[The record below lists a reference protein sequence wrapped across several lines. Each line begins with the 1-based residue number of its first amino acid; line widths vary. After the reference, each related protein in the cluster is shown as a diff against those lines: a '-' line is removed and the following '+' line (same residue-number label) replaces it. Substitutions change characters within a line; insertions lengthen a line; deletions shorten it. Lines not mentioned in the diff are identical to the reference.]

1 VAGWALIQHGLEP
14 APTVP
19 ALTRAFAATRVRT
32 KLDAPTVARQA
43 HGILID
49 GLVEADARALQPAL
63 AAEGIMTTVVP
74 AAHIPRLGRPRHL
87 HRAVPT
93 AEGLTWFSYFGRTK
107 SCAWRDISVVALGS
121 VRKRVQHLVRTT
133 IPGHEGADEVQVAVS
148 ETEDPTT
155 AADLVLDLIAP
166 AEKLHFRI
174 IADDFRYD
182 FLGAQMLPRARL
194 NFPAL
199 VRVVL
204 KSCPAVPNRGAARFR
219 LGHPDPFT
227 YATWNDFDQETRWML
242 WKLRQSA
249 ETGEI
254 APVDEPGDD
263 DEVDA
268 DADADR

>member
-1 VAGWALIQHGLEP
+1 MSSWALVQHGLEP
-14 APTVP
+14 APTVA

-32 KLDAPTVARQA
+32 KLDAPTVARLA

-49 GLVEADARALQPAL
+49 GLVETDARALQPAL

-74 AAHIPRLGRPRHL
+74 AAQIPRLGRPRHL

-93 AEGLTWFSYFGRTK
+93 AEGLTWFSYFGRTR
-107 SCAWRDISVVALGS
+107 SCPWTAVTVVALGS

-133 IPGHEGADEVQVAVS
+133 IPGAAADGGDQVQVATT

-155 AADLVLDLIAP
+155 TAELVLDLVSVT
-166 AEKLHFRI
+166 EKQHFRI

-182 FLGAQMLPRARL
+182 FLGAQMSPRARA

-204 KSCPAVPNRGAARFR
+204 KHCPAVPNRGAARFR
-219 LGHPDPFT
+219 LGHPDAQT
-227 YATWNDFDQETRWML
+227 YATWNDFEQETRWML
-242 WKLRQSA
+242 WRLAQSPK
-249 ETGEI
+249 TGE
-254 APVDEPGDD
+254 AEPTQKTTDP
-263 DEVDA
+263 
-268 DADADR
+268 